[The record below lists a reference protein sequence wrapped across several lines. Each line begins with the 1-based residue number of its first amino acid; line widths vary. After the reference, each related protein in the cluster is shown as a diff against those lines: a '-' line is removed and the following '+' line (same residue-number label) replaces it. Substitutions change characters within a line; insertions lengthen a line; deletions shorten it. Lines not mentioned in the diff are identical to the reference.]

1 MKPDIRADLR
11 SLPWWATAGIV
22 VLAVVVLALRIV
34 GLVVVAVVD
43 AAERI
48 EVAVSTAAGISPLGA
63 STLILPADV
72 PVPGWTPGGRR

>member
-1 MKPDIRADLR
+1 MTDVRAELR
-11 SLPWWATAGIV
+11 TLPWWATGGIV

-48 EVAVSTAAGISPLGA
+48 EVAVSIAAGISPLGA
-63 STLILPADV
+63 STLVLPVDV
-72 PVPGWTPGGRR
+72 PVPAPGGGR